1 MIMELLFRIKFRAR
15 VRCDRVKVRIGVRIK
30 FRDEVRF
37 SLGLGSSLESG
48 YEGLVLKLHL

>member
-1 MIMELLFRIKFRAR
+1 MGKARTKFR
-15 VRCDRVKVRIGVRIK
+15 VRCDRVKGRIGVRIK

>member
-1 MIMELLFRIKFRAR
+1 MGKARIKFR

-30 FRDEVRF
+30 VRDEVRF
-37 SLGLGSSLESG
+37 SLGLGLSLESG

>member
-1 MIMELLFRIKFRAR
+1 MGKARIKFRAR

-30 FRDEVRF
+30 VRDEVRF